1 MADPGR
7 PVAGARGAPGSLMSR
22 GRGAAALLLIFGFFF
37 LISNSPLNIL
47 DEGFVLYAA
56 ERILRGDLPYRDFQL
71 HYMPAQFYV
80 LAALFKA
87 FGHSIFVERMWDAVV
102 RTGMVAAG
110 FALARNLMPP
120 APAAIA
126 ALLVMLRLGASGFH
140 GINLFPALLFALLS
154 GACLLASFPGA
165 LRGWL
170 IAAGL
175 LAGVAVLFR
184 QDVGGYAVAIDL
196 LMLGAW
202 RRLGRP
208 AGFVPYAV
216 ALAGVTV
223 PPALFFLWGVGAA
236 GLWEAL
242 VTYPRSVVIAQLTIP
257 FPGLIPDFGVLS
269 SVLGWRMGQVGVA
282 WGQWTDFYVPPL
294 AYAWTIACLARSL
307 WREGPAAAMR
317 RETWALVFLTAIGL
331 ALFGYAFYRF
341 DPIHAI
347 ATFVPTAVLVTL
359 GLWKALAPRR
369 VGLGAIAAGLAV
381 LGLTFLWIGVPFSRW
396 AVGSLKF
403 RPPICAVPL
412 ARTGCI
418 DLEEYQRGALEYVG
432 RFTAPGEPI
441 FVGISRHHPTP
452 QEDFSFYFLADRP
465 PATRFHELLAK
476 EATPAVIQE
485 EMIEGLRRP
494 EVRHIVLYAGY
505 EDPER
510 PEGGE
515 GSGAPLFDAYVQA
528 AFRVIA
534 RSGPYA
540 ILEKR

>member
-7 PVAGARGAPGSLMSR
+7 PVAGARGAPGPLMSR
-22 GRGAAALLLIFGFFF
+22 GRGAAALLLIFVFFF

-56 ERILRGDLPYRDFQL
+56 ERILHGDLPYRDFQL

-87 FGHSIFVERMWDAVV
+87 FGHSIFLERMWDAVV
-102 RTGMVAAG
+102 RTGVVAAG

-126 ALLVMLRLGASGFH
+126 ALLIMLRLGASGFH

-154 GACLLASFPGA
+154 GA
-165 LRGWL
+165 WL

-175 LAGVAVLFR
+175 LAGVTVLFR

-216 ALAGVTV
+216 ALAGVTI

-242 VTYPRSVVIAQLTIP
+242 VAYPRSVIIAQLTIP
-257 FPGLIPDFGVLS
+257 FPGLIPDFGVLF

-294 AYAWTIACLARSL
+294 AYASTIVCLARSL
-307 WREGPAAAMR
+307 WREGPAAAGR

-341 DPIHAI
+341 DPIHAV

-369 VGLGAIAAGLAV
+369 VGLGAIAAGLVV
-381 LGLTFLWIGVPFSRW
+381 LWLTFLWVGV
-396 AVGSLKF
+396 
-403 RPPICAVPL
+403 
-412 ARTGCI
+412 
-418 DLEEYQRGALEYVG
+418 
-432 RFTAPGEPI
+432 
-441 FVGISRHHPTP
+441 
-452 QEDFSFYFLADRP
+452 
-465 PATRFHELLAK
+465 
-476 EATPAVIQE
+476 
-485 EMIEGLRRP
+485 
-494 EVRHIVLYAGY
+494 
-505 EDPER
+505 
-510 PEGGE
+510 
-515 GSGAPLFDAYVQA
+515 
-528 AFRVIA
+528 
-534 RSGPYA
+534 
-540 ILEKR
+540 